1 MFQVYCFV
9 HCLEYSGLHK
19 KLIYD
24 LGVHK
29 MEKFE
34 KNCINNATTNK
45 YLSLTEQP
53 FYHHVSEEPHVF
65 VCHWLIGVAV
75 MCFRNCLK
83 QP

>member
-1 MFQVYCFV
+1 
-9 HCLEYSGLHK
+9 
-19 KLIYD
+19 
-24 LGVHK
+24 